1 MQSLNQIHGFHIIF
15 AIFCI
20 VRIVFIFGK
29 WKWIATALSE
39 KGAPSSMRLS
49 GYNFVELI
57 CLCEFW
63 HTMKGGTFEDLHLL
77 YLLVAVGALFSIIK
91 ASQVLE
97 FRNGKSS
104 TPPPAQDAAK
114 SE

>member
-1 MQSLNQIHGFHIIF
+1 MNNIHGFHIIF
-15 AIFCI
+15 GIFCV
-20 VRIVFIFGK
+20 VRLIFIFGK
-29 WKWIATALSE
+29 WKWLAIALSE

-63 HTMKGGTFEDLHLL
+63 HTMKSGVFDTTHLL
-77 YLLVAVGALFSIIK
+77 YLLIAVGALFSIIK

-97 FRNGKSS
+97 FKNGK
-104 TPPPAQDAAK
+104 TAAPAQTDSSK
-114 SE
+114 PE